1 MKILFINPSLRPD
14 AGSGKEGS
22 GTYKQFPVGLGYIVT
37 YVKKAG
43 YDFDILDVDIGS
55 LSDEEVET
63 YLRENLY
70 DIIAFG
76 CISTHYKWSKWLI
89 HTAKRHQPDCTVIV
103 GNSVGESMPEILF
116 ANSPVDIV
124 VKGEGEVTTVEL
136 LNALRDKQPL
146 GEAIEPIEEL
156 PNPNGGPYQSL
167 VKGEGIE
174 GLVFRDDRGRLVS
187 TGLRKVTLHI
197 DDYGTPDWDLFDVE
211 EYFKSTS
218 TNTRGHTTLFPKEE
232 AIVMPISTARGC
244 VFKCT
249 FCHYTQWNDPYRHRS
264 AEQIVEEIRFHKEKY
279 GANYFNFWDDL
290 SFHKLGPAEKFLDV
304 LIEADLKIHFTAS
317 CRADLFG
324 RSEIPLE
331 DRLRVAQKF
340 RDAGCIVLNY
350 SLESAN
356 AEILGAMNK
365 RINKDYFRE
374 TVKILREIGGI
385 VTMTSLVLGYPQETA
400 ETIQESMQLCYELQI
415 YPSCGFLLPL
425 PATEMW
431 RYCIENGHITDP
443 DAFLMDVTER
453 QDIILNITKMT
464 DEGLYQEVVD
474 GLTLLS
480 EALDLGLKGGS
491 LIRTGGMTRHGK
503 NQDKLAE
510 KDAKQLVTANLQAD
524 HVPELNYSKMEG
536 GM

>member
-14 AGSGKEGS
+14 AGSGEEGS

-43 YDFDILDVDIGS
+43 YEFDILDIDIHS
-55 LSDEEVET
+55 LSDNETEE
-63 YLRENLY
+63 YIRENPY

-89 HTAKRHQPDCTVIV
+89 HTIKRHQPECTVIV

-116 ANSPVDIV
+116 ANVPVDII

-136 LNALRDKQPL
+136 FDALRDGRPL
-146 GEAIEPIEEL
+146 GNAVEPIEEL
-156 PNPNGGPYQSL
+156 PNPNGGPYQAL
-167 VKGEGIE
+167 VKGIGIE
-174 GLVFRDDRGRLVS
+174 GLIFRDSKGQLVS
-187 TGLRKVTLHI
+187 TGLRKATLHI
-197 DDYGTPDWDLFDVE
+197 DEYGTPDWDLFDVE
-211 EYFKSTS
+211 KYLKSTS
-218 TNTRGHTTLFPKEE
+218 TNTRGHTTRFAKDE
-232 AIVMPISTARGC
+232 AVVMPISTARGC

-249 FCHYTQWNDPYRHRS
+249 FCHYTQWDDPYRHRS
-264 AEQIVEEIRFHKEKY
+264 ADQIVEEIRFHKGKY

-290 SFHKLGPAEKFLDV
+290 SFHKLGPAEKFLDA
-304 LIEADLKIHFTAS
+304 LIEADLNIHFTAS

-324 RSEIPLE
+324 RNEIPRK

-340 RDAGCIVLNY
+340 KDAGCIVLNY

-365 RINKDYFRE
+365 RINKEYFRE
-374 TVKILREIGGI
+374 TVNILRETGGI
-385 VTMTSLVLGYPQETA
+385 VTMTSLVLGYPQETKD
-400 ETIQESMQLCYELQI
+400 TIQESMQLCYELQI

-431 RYCIENGHITDP
+431 RYCIENGHITEP
-443 DAFLMDVTER
+443 DKFLQDVTER
-453 QDIILNITKMT
+453 QDIILNLTEMS
-464 DEGLYQEVVD
+464 DEELYNEVVA
-474 GLTLLS
+474 GLTSLS
-480 EALDLGLKGGS
+480 EALDLGLEGGS
-491 LIRTGGMTRHGK
+491 LIRTGGMTKHGK
-503 NQDKLAE
+503 NQDKSAQEDE
-510 KDAKQLVTANLQAD
+510 KKLVTTNLQAD
-524 HVPELNYSKMEG
+524 NVPELNYSKMEG